1 MHAQAEHFRL
11 YCARKGRAVRY
22 KNLTLTV
29 FADEALSSSDRSW
42 WRGARYLVTL
52 IYFAFSIIPGAG
64 LKSKGRIYTAEKW
77 RVSKCIYMCSHKS
90 VPNQSDMTRSFR
102 STSRGV
108 LLYFRSFLMLWL
120 QI

>member
-1 MHAQAEHFRL
+1 MYTQAEHFRL

-52 IYFAFSIIPGAG
+52 IYFAFSIIPDVGQKA
-64 LKSKGRIYTAEKW
+64 KGRIYTAEKW
-77 RVSKCIYMCSHKS
+77 RVSRKND
-90 VPNQSDMTRSFR
+90 PNAFTCAAISQFPIR
-102 STSRGV
+102 V
-108 LLYFRSFLMLWL
+108 K
-120 QI
+120 